1 MHLEVMDT
9 VVGQE
14 GASAQVMIRLVAVGK
29 EAGGYWSGGMQLN
42 DASPWSMP

>member
-1 MHLEVMDT
+1 MEVVDT
-9 VVGQE
+9 VVGRE
-14 GASAQVMIRLVAVGK
+14 GASAKVRIKLVVVGR